1 MDNRTSEQRLRDY
14 VEADDFEKAE
24 ALVAVVEY
32 LEECL
37 LWDIEFEDVEA

>member
-14 VEADDFEKAE
+14 VDSDNFEKAG

-37 LWDIEFEDVEA
+37 LWDIEFEDAQA

>member
-1 MDNRTSEQRLRDY
+1 MDNRTSKERLEQY
-14 VEADDFEKAE
+14 VEDGDMVAAE

-37 LWDIEFEDVEA
+37 LWDIEFEDAEV

>member
-1 MDNRTSEQRLRDY
+1 MDNRTSEERLIAY
-14 VEADDFEKAE
+14 VENDELEKAE

-37 LWDIEFEDVEA
+37 LWDIDFEDAEE